1 MKFLGWDCWVI
12 LLSFHFQQATGLKGE
27 VASDQTSKTPKVGTV
42 AADVAKAEN
51 SSTTTS
57 PVSTVVALP
66 PADNS
71 NAAENFVANGS
82 QTNAIAEEDATL
94 KQSIRPLAPV
104 VGAPFVM
111 NRFKLDN
118 RPTSFKIIPPLPT
131 GLANVIFS
139 SPCNYYVV
147 VMLHIL
153 WNGSLSIY
161 MYVYSGMP
169 LKLVLFLI
177 RNHKHELRI

>member
-1 MKFLGWDCWVI
+1 MGYP
-12 LLSFHFQQATGLKGE
+12 LSFHFQQATGLKGE
-27 VASDQTSKTPKVGTV
+27 VASDQASKAQKVGTV

-57 PVSTVVALP
+57 PVSTVVVL

-71 NAAENFVANGS
+71 KAAENFVANGS
-82 QTNAIAEEDATL
+82 HTNAIVEEDATL
-94 KQSIRPLAPV
+94 KQSIRPLVPL

-118 RPTSFKIIPPLPT
+118 RPTSFKIIPLPT

-139 SPCNYYVV
+139 SPCTI
-147 VMLHIL
+147 ML
-153 WNGSLSIY
+153 
-161 MYVYSGMP
+161 
-169 LKLVLFLI
+169 
-177 RNHKHELRI
+177 